1 MRSYLYPHERSKYEL
16 RISPCLYSTLP
27 YSTIIYPCHRSIIKI
42 LYSFCHTL
50 RNPQQGWKTW
60 VDMYVLCYLLYICL
74 VTCRLNTFF
83 FLFKFENK
91 LRKEVRL
98 KNIQGILF
106 KILFK
111 LQKAHNAEK
120 HAIFVFGEPN
130 PRFFFFFFLPKFAA
144 WSWSACRT
152 VLFHILASIN
162 LAL

>member
-1 MRSYLYPHERSKYEL
+1 
-16 RISPCLYSTLP
+16 
-27 YSTIIYPCHRSIIKI
+27 
-42 LYSFCHTL
+42 
-50 RNPQQGWKTW
+50 
-60 VDMYVLCYLLYICL
+60 MYVLCYLLYICL

-130 PRFFFFFFLPKFAA
+130 PRFFFFFFFTEICCVIMECMQNCSVSHTGIYQPCAIA
-144 WSWSACRT
+144 MNGHS
-152 VLFHILASIN
+152 
-162 LAL
+162 

>member
-1 MRSYLYPHERSKYEL
+1 
-16 RISPCLYSTLP
+16 
-27 YSTIIYPCHRSIIKI
+27 
-42 LYSFCHTL
+42 
-50 RNPQQGWKTW
+50 
-60 VDMYVLCYLLYICL
+60 MYVLCYLLYICL

-130 PRFFFFFFLPKFAA
+130 PRFFFFFFYRNLLRDHGVHAE
-144 WSWSACRT
+144 
-152 VLFHILASIN
+152 LFCFTYWHLSTLRYSN
-162 LAL
+162 EWP